1 MSRVKTSPASHRR
14 KKKVLKQ
21 AKGYRGG
28 RSKLYRTAKVAV
40 MRSMAYSYRDRKKR
54 KGNFRRLWIIRIG
67 AALRQE
73 AVSYS
78 AFIGALTKT
87 GVGLNRKILAE
98 LAVKEPVL
106 FSKIVAK
113 VKEV

>member
-1 MSRVKTSPASHRR
+1 MSRVNNAPASHRR

-21 AKGYRGG
+21 AKGYRGA

-54 KGNFRRLWIIRIG
+54 KGDFRRLWIIRIG

-73 AVSYS
+73 GISYS
-78 AFIGALTKT
+78 AFIGALAKA
-87 GVGLNRKILAE
+87 GVGLNRKVMAE

-106 FSKIVAK
+106 FSRIVEK
-113 VKEV
+113 VKIK